1 MERTLRHWRAVLA
14 IYVQDGLAYR
24 ASALIWVLTDVT
36 TAVTMPLVM
45 AAAAAGGAIQ
55 GYDGQAFILYYLTML
70 MVTSFVTSH
79 FMWEIANEIKE
90 GVFSV
95 YLVRPISFFQ
105 FMAMRNLA
113 WRVVRTIIFMPLFA
127 SLVLLYANHLGGA
140 SLHLGPVFWLSVV
153 LGHLVSFTFVMAI
166 AMIALFIQEAQAV
179 FELYYVPML
188 FLSGQLFP
196 VALLPDWARA
206 LALAFPFYYTTG
218 LPTEIAVG
226 RLAAGGEWPLIG
238 GQVAWIVGSYLAY
251 RVLWRL
257 GLRHYSG
264 VGM

>member
-1 MERTLRHWRAVLA
+1 MERTLRHWRAILA

-113 WRVVRTIIFMPLFA
+113 WRVVRTIIFMPLFV

-140 SLHLGPVFWLSVV
+140 TLNLGPLFWLSVV

-166 AMIALFIQEAQAV
+166 AMVALFVQEAQAV

-196 VALLPDWARA
+196 VSLLPDWARS

-226 RLAAGGEWPLIG
+226 RVPEGAIWPLIG
-238 GQVAWIVGSYLAY
+238 GQVAWIAGSYVAH
-251 RVLWRL
+251 RALWRL
-257 GLRHYSG
+257 GLKHYSG